1 MRREAANDV
10 GKMKSKSQIERNKC
24 KKWLDKPMY
33 NNNNNN
39 ISNNYNK
46 NNYNTRHQQQQ
57 QQQHTVSRKVNVR
70 LVNRLAD
77 KKRNHVQKIRN
88 PNVGDLWV
96 RQSKLLCPCPESVW
110 MK

>member
-46 NNYNTRHQQQQ
+46 NIYNTRHQQQQ
-57 QQQHTVSRKVNVR
+57 QHAHS
-70 LVNRLAD
+70 
-77 KKRNHVQKIRN
+77 
-88 PNVGDLWV
+88 
-96 RQSKLLCPCPESVW
+96 ES
-110 MK
+110 